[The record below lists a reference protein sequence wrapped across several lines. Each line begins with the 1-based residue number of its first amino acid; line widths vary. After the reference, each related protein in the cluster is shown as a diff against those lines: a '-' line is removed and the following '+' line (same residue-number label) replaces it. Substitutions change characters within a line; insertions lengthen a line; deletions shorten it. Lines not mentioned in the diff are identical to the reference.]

1 MSLRCDYQLIF
12 SSFLRDLSCRMPAV
26 CGTPLAFTT
35 SPLYPT
41 NRLQQATHTNYSN
54 LTKTAPPQFSHCRP
68 FAIQRSQDATS
79 QAASSSSTSQLILSQ
94 LSTEIQ
100 SPRAD
105 ITVNQE
111 STTPIASP
119 LFSQS
124 STPFV
129 PRFTSN
135 RVFRSDDPE
144 RTASG
149 DIVSPSVSGA
159 QIIPVFSKK
168 RGQSHVIQPETS
180 KTSGQR
186 LTLTRGVAPKATT
199 SASTEP
205 RVHNT
210 VHSQKGLPP
219 VLTLDSY
226 QTAEREKM
234 ETAFERNN
242 ARLGSTL
249 PEKRRCQ
256 TQESNTMGRGINR
269 ETIQIIREAPLLT
282 LSQGQKSPMTVFSES
297 SFSRHDIP
305 SAWSPSS
312 STQVSKCLP
321 QTRPGLIITRQAPIS
336 DNPLASSADNVSYV
350 QVGGIASLNI
360 EQQGQRDENHSLLNG
375 TSTNRLPMSLASH
388 AEHVRGA
395 NISNQLFEPFST
407 LIQSR
412 PDSARKRQ
420 VRCHIR
426 TIMLFC

>member
-1 MSLRCDYQLIF
+1 MSPRCDHQLIF
-12 SSFLRDLSCRMPAV
+12 SSFLKDLWCRMPAV
-26 CGTPLAFTT
+26 CGTTLAFTS

-41 NRLQQATHTNYSN
+41 SRLQQATHTNHSN
-54 LTKTAPPQFSHCRP
+54 LTRTAPPQFNYCRP

-79 QAASSSSTSQLILSQ
+79 QATSSSSASQLILSQ
-94 LSTEIQ
+94 LSTQVQ

-105 ITVNQE
+105 KTVNQE

-135 RVFRSDDPE
+135 RVFRSVDPE
-144 RTASG
+144 RTVSG
-149 DIVSPSVSGA
+149 DRVSPPVSGA

-168 RGQSHVIQPETS
+168 RGQSHARQPKTN
-180 KTSGQR
+180 KTSRQS
-186 LTLTRGVAPKATT
+186 LTITRGVATKATP

-210 VHSQKGLPP
+210 VHSQKGSPP
-219 VLTLDSY
+219 VLTLNSY

-234 ETAFERNN
+234 ETTFERNN
-242 ARLGSTL
+242 VRLGSTL
-249 PEKRRCQ
+249 PEKRRCE
-256 TQESNTMGRGINR
+256 TQESNTMRRGINR
-269 ETIQIIREAPLLT
+269 ETIQIIREAPSLT

-305 SAWSPSS
+305 SARSPSS

-321 QTRPGLIITRQAPIS
+321 HTRPGLIITRQAPIS
-336 DNPLASSADNVSYV
+336 DNPSASSAGNVNYV
-350 QVGGIASLNI
+350 QVGGTARLNI
-360 EQQGQRDENHSLLNG
+360 EQQDQRDENHSLLNG
-375 TSTNRLPMSLASH
+375 TSTNRLPMSLASPT
-388 AEHVRGA
+388 EHVRGV

-412 PDSARKRQ
+412 PDSAKKRQ